1 MKKSIHPKWFPKAQV
16 ICACGNTWE
25 VGATQETLRT
35 DVCSQCHPFYT
46 GQQQRIIDS
55 AGVVERFRQRVD
67 RAQALRVENEER
79 AKARAQRERARRLVE
94 LVDEAESVEPL
105 ETAQD
110 QSQS

>member
-1 MKKSIHPKWFPKAQV
+1 MKEKIHPQYFLDAAV

-25 VGATQETLRT
+25 VGATQEALRT

-67 RAQALRVENEER
+67 RAQALRAENEER

-105 ETAQD
+105 ESSQD
-110 QSQS
+110 ESQA